1 MKIFLIISKII
12 LDENSIHGYNKN
24 WISIYPT
31 SIEYIE
37 FDILKIWK
45 EILQLEILLIILT
58 YNIQITSLPSYFLF
72 KKFSNNCTILI
83 YHISLDSRFKLL
95 KIFNFINKKIT
106 ETFLIRIYR
115 VKLGKIA
122 KNI

>member
-83 YHISLDSRFKLL
+83 YHISLDSRFKRL

>member
-1 MKIFLIISKII
+1 M
-12 LDENSIHGYNKN
+12 
-24 WISIYPT
+24 

-83 YHISLDSRFKLL
+83 YHISLDSRFKML